1 MGEFYCSINVR
12 SSDAEGGK
20 APVQGSAAAR
30 ADEDIPFTQICAHA
44 SPERV
49 YVYEFSK

>member
-1 MGEFYCSINVR
+1 MGEFHCSINVR
-12 SSDAEGGK
+12 SSDAGGGK
-20 APVQGSAAAR
+20 APVQGSAATR

>member
-1 MGEFYCSINVR
+1 MGEFYFSINVR
-12 SSDAEGGK
+12 SSDADGGK
-20 APVQGSAAAR
+20 APDQGSAAAR
-30 ADEDIPFTQICAHA
+30 ADEDIPFTEICAHA